1 MSGASA
7 EGLPQRVHCVGV
19 AGGGLSA
26 LAGLLA
32 SRGHD
37 VSGSDAHGAPADLVR
52 AGVRL
57 HRGHK
62 AEHLGLAQLVIRSAA
77 VPDSNVEVV
86 AARGTD
92 VPVLKYSEALGRLM
106 STRRGLAVAGTHGKT
121 STTAMAAHLLQS
133 VGAGPAWIIGGQP
146 QNMAPYAWGASG
158 PMIVEACEYD
168 CSFLNLSYD
177 VALITGMAVDH
188 LDCFGDWAGVLSAFS
203 RFCAGLRPGGQL
215 VLGPGVAAQL
225 GSEVGRDIHVLNVD
239 DVLPLR
245 SAEPGQGGWRITM
258 GHEGEHGLHLP
269 LLGRHDVDNL
279 RCALVAASCYDVEL
293 ADLLAGVVS
302 FAGVGRRLQ
311 ELGDVSLA
319 GGGQARV
326 IDDFAHHPDAL
337 AAALEA
343 AHAHHPER
351 RVVAVF
357 QPHQVCR
364 TEDMFEQ
371 FADVLQGFDHV
382 ALCDIFVARD
392 AHPERAESVCAA
404 LAEAVGPGVTRVG
417 PARSADEN
425 VLGLLRPTDLC
436 LVMGAGDVDGLAQRI
451 VGASARS

>member
-1 MSGASA
+1 MTDESPDD
-7 EGLPQRVHCVGV
+7 LPQRVHCVGI

-37 VSGSDAHGAPADLVR
+37 VSGSDANGAPPALAA

-57 HRGHK
+57 HRGHD
-62 AEHLGLAQLVIRSAA
+62 AEHLGQAQLVIRSAA
-77 VPDSNVEVV
+77 VPDSNVEVA
-86 AARGTD
+86 AARGAD

-133 VGAGPAWIIGGQP
+133 VGATPAWIIGGQP
-146 QNMAPYAWGASG
+146 EGMAPYAWGASG
-158 PMIVEACEYD
+158 PMIVEACEFD

-215 VLGPGVAAQL
+215 VLGPGVADQL
-225 GSEVGRDIHVLNVD
+225 GDQVGAHITVINVD

-245 SAEPGQGGWRITM
+245 SAQAGQGGWQVTM
-258 GHEGEHGLHLP
+258 GHDGEHSLHLP
-269 LLGRHDVDNL
+269 LLARHDVDNM
-279 RCALVAASCYDVEL
+279 RCALVAASCYDQEL
-293 ADLLAGVVS
+293 VDLLPGVAS

-311 ELGDVSLA
+311 DVGQVSLP
-319 GGGQARV
+319 GGGHARV

-371 FADVLQGFDHV
+371 FADVLQGFDQV
-382 ALCDIFVARD
+382 ALCDIFLARD
-392 AHPERAESVCAA
+392 AHPERAEPVCAA
-404 LAEAVGPGVTRVG
+404 LAEAAGPGVTRVG
-417 PARSADEN
+417 PAGSADDR
-425 VLGLLRPTDLC
+425 VLGLLRPEDLC

-451 VGASARS
+451 VRAPARS